1 MLALPEA
8 PLHEKSSMNIADHV
22 ARVARKHPGHP
33 AILFEGVTLDYGTLD
48 RCASALA
55 SSLARHGVHHGD
67 RVALFLP
74 NVPAFA
80 LAYLAALRVG
90 AIVVSINSSFKWEE
104 VRHIVNDATPKV
116 VFTTAELLP
125 SLPRPDCPSV
135 VHTVLCEGHEPDEI
149 ALEDWL
155 ARGDAGFRPANMTAD
170 APAALLY
177 SSGTTGRPKGVTLT
191 HGNIVSNMR
200 SVVKLAKYRRE
211 DRLALFLPLFHVFG
225 QNFIMNAGFEA
236 GATLVLF
243 RRFAADAVLDAI
255 ERERIT
261 KFFAVPTIYIA
272 LLAMDLAGRDLGS
285 IGYWF
290 SAAAT
295 MPEEVS
301 RRWTARFGARVC
313 EGYGLTEC
321 SPFACYN
328 HEREHRFGSVG
339 TAIPEFTLAIHDDE
353 GREMPRGEWGEI
365 VIRGPGVM
373 LGYWQKPEDTERA
386 LRGGWLHSGDIG
398 RMDEDGYVYIVDR
411 VKDMINVS
419 GFKVWPAEV
428 EQVLYRHPAV
438 KELAV
443 YGVPDAMKG
452 EQVRA
457 AVVLK
462 AGALA
467 TPAEL
472 ASFCRDHLANYKT
485 PERIDIVSELPKS
498 ATGKILKRV
507 LREQAAA

>member
-1 MLALPEA
+1 
-8 PLHEKSSMNIADHV
+8 MNIADHV
-22 ARVARKHPGHP
+22 ARVARRTPEHP
-33 AILFEGVTLDYGTLD
+33 AIHFEGNTLTYGVLD
-48 RCASALA
+48 HCANALA
-55 SSLARHGVHHGD
+55 SSLVRHGVHRGD

-74 NVPAFA
+74 NIPAFA
-80 LAYLAALRVG
+80 LAYLAIEKAG
-90 AIVVSINSSFKWEE
+90 ATAVSINSSFKWEE

-116 VFTTAELLP
+116 VFTTVDLLP

-135 VHTVLCEGHEPDEI
+135 VHTVLCEGSEPDEI
-149 ALEDWL
+149 ALEHWL
-155 ARGDAGFRPANMTAD
+155 ERDDASFRPARMQPD
-170 APAALLY
+170 DPAALLY

-191 HGNIVSNMR
+191 HANIISNIR
-200 SVVKLAKYRRE
+200 TVVKLAGYRRE

-225 QNFIMNAGFEA
+225 QNFIMNAAFEA
-236 GATLVLF
+236 GATLVLM
-243 RRFAADAVLDAI
+243 RRFAPDPVLDAI

-261 KFFAVPTIYIA
+261 KFFAVPTIFIA
-272 LLAMDLAGRDLGS
+272 LLGMDLSHRDLSS

-295 MPEEVS
+295 MPEEIS
-301 RRWTARFGARVC
+301 RRWTERFGQRVY

-328 HEREHRFGSVG
+328 HVREHRFGSVG
-339 TAIPEFTLAIHDDE
+339 TAVPDFTLAIHDDDD
-353 GREMPRGEWGEI
+353 REVPRGEWGEI

-373 LGYWQKPEDTERA
+373 LGYWQKPEETERA
-386 LRGGWLHSGDIG
+386 LRGGWMHSGDIG

-411 VKDMINVS
+411 VKDMINIS

-438 KELAV
+438 QELAV
-443 YGVPDAMKG
+443 YGVPDARKG

-462 AGALA
+462 SGALA
-467 TPAEL
+467 TPEEL
-472 ASFCRDHLANYKT
+472 AGFCRDHLANYKT
-485 PERIDIVSELPKS
+485 PERIDIVGELPKS

-507 LREQAAA
+507 LREQTIAHDTQETEG